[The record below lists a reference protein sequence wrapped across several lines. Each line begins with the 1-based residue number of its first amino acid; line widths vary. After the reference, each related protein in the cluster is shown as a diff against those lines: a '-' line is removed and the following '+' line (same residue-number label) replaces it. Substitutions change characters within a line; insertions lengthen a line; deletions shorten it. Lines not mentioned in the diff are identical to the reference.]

1 MSHLTM
7 TNKMGRVFS
16 LQQFHLNRKIREI
29 AKVFYCIAFDQNN
42 LRKKCEQHFVKI
54 VVQE

>member
-16 LQQFHLNRKIREI
+16 LQQFHLSRKIREI
-29 AKVFYCIAFDQNN
+29 AKVFYCIVFDQNN
-42 LRKKCEQHFVKI
+42 LRKNVNSI
-54 VVQE
+54 L

>member
-1 MSHLTM
+1 M

-29 AKVFYCIAFDQNN
+29 AKVFYCIVFDQNN
-42 LRKKCEQHFVKI
+42 LRKNVNSILLK
-54 VVQE
+54 